1 MKTVHYKEIT
11 YQQYLQLQ
19 PDQQEKYLALCQKDF
34 ERETERIAFER
45 QGGVPG
51 IARKV
56 AQEEVAW
63 FDRVTTWSYMNAYI
77 PKYRRRRNLFRINM
91 MRIPNVEEY

>member
-11 YQQYLQLQ
+11 HQQYLQLQ
-19 PDQQEKYLALCQKDF
+19 PDQQEKYLTLCQKDF

-51 IARKV
+51 IAKKV
-56 AQEEVAW
+56 AQNEVAW
-63 FDRVTTWSYMNAYI
+63 FDRITTWSYMNAYI
-77 PKYRRRRNLFRINM
+77 PKYSRKRNLFKIDM
-91 MRIPNVEEY
+91 TKIPNVGEY